1 MYTLGDLPRNG
12 AARFA
17 DRTAIVFGDNRYTYD
32 EFNRRVNRCAQAL
45 VTLGIPSRGRIAI
58 LADNCAKYLEIYF
71 AAAKL
76 GASVTPIN
84 VRLGDG
90 EVDFVVSDSEAVVFV
105 VGEGY
110 ESRARGLRGRV
121 GTVQHWISLDT
132 AVGGFHD
139 YEALL
144 AGAAESEPDPDR
156 YPVAEDDL
164 AVLMYT
170 GGTTG
175 RPKGVMLSHRNMMT
189 AAIAAAIEFGA
200 TKDDAT
206 CFALP
211 IFHVSWWPI
220 PMMLL
225 VGGKVCM
232 SRRPDLDGILRLIQD
247 EKCTH
252 INLVPTIYSWL
263 VDHPDAAAYDLSSL
277 RIASYAGSPFPVEIL
292 KACITR
298 FGNIFA
304 QGYGATETAGAPITV
319 LGVDDHHL
327 DGPGVRYLASAGR
340 PGVCSTV
347 KVVDE
352 SDRTLEPGEIG
363 EVWVRGSHVMLG
375 YWKNPEL
382 TARALH
388 GGWYHTA
395 DLGYLDEQGI
405 LFLTDRKSDM
415 IITGG
420 ENVYPKEVEDV
431 LYTHPAVRECSVV
444 ATPSRSWGEIVHA
457 AVVLAP
463 DSTVTADDLIAHCKS
478 TLAGYKCPRAVT
490 FLEFLP
496 KTAVGKISKKDIKE
510 LIA

>member
-12 AARFA
+12 AARFG
-17 DRTAIVFGDNRYTYD
+17 DRTAVVFEDTRYTYD
-32 EFNRRVNRCAQAL
+32 EFNRRINQCAHAL
-45 VTLGIPSRGRIAI
+45 IGLGMGSGDRIAI
-58 LADNCAKYLEIYF
+58 LADNCVKYLEIYF

-76 GASVTPIN
+76 GVSVTPIN
-84 VRLGDG
+84 VRLGED
-90 EVDFVVSDSEAVVFV
+90 EIAFIVSDSEAVTFV
-105 VGEGY
+105 LGVGY
-110 ESRARGLRGRV
+110 EDRAVGLRSRNTAV
-121 GTVQHWISLDT
+121 RHWISLDSLLD
-132 AVGGFHD
+132 GFHHHD
-139 YEALL
+139 ALL
-144 AGAAESEPDPDR
+144 AGATGAEPDAG
-156 YPVAEDDL
+156 PVAEDDL

-225 VGGKVCM
+225 VGGKVCIN
-232 SRRPDLDGILRLIQD
+232 RRPELDAVLRLLQD
-247 EKCTH
+247 ERCTH
-252 INLVPTIYSWL
+252 INLVPTVYGRL
-263 VDHPDAAAYDLSSL
+263 VDHPDAGRYDLSSV

-298 FGNIFA
+298 FGDIFA

-319 LGVDDHHL
+319 LGVDDHRL
-327 DGPGVRYLASAGR
+327 DGLGSRYLASAGR

-352 SDRTLEPGEIG
+352 SGRILGPGEMG
-363 EVWVRGSHVMLG
+363 EVCVRGSHVMLG

-382 TARALH
+382 TARVLH
-388 GGWYHTA
+388 DGWYHTA
-395 DLGYLDEQGI
+395 DMGYLDEDGV
-405 LFLTDRKSDM
+405 LFLTDRKTDM

-431 LYTHPAVRECSVV
+431 LYTHPAVLECSVV
-444 ATPSRSWGEIVHA
+444 ATPSRSWV
-457 AVVLAP
+457 
-463 DSTVTADDLIAHCKS
+463 K
-478 TLAGYKCPRAVT
+478 
-490 FLEFLP
+490 
-496 KTAVGKISKKDIKE
+496 
-510 LIA
+510 